1 VFPCNNPAAGGE
13 FLSLGI
19 FYERFYAEFGCFFSM
34 AMMAVGI
41 AINVVVNSAVAT
53 KLCTQWTLKLSNSF
67 LRFMVAF

>member
-1 VFPCNNPAAGGE
+1 MKGSTQ
-13 FLSLGI
+13 SLVV
-19 FYERFYAEFGCFFSM
+19 FFSM